1 MLKNT
6 FCHIPGVGH
15 KSEKRL
21 WEHGVTSWET
31 SLENPLEPNAR
42 YSKESF
48 TECITESMER
58 LKEGEATYFSRLLPP
73 REQWRLFPEFRSS
86 TAYLD
91 IETNG
96 FVGPRG
102 YITAISVYDGAE
114 VFTYARGKNLD
125 DFKRDIKKYRVVV
138 TYNGKCFD
146 IPFIESYMGVDM
158 RHMAHIDL
166 RFILRDLG
174 FTGGLKGCEKTLGID
189 RGELNGVDGYTAVL
203 LWNDFKKNRNEKA
216 LETLLAYNI
225 LDVVNLEPLA
235 VIAYNRKLQQT
246 PFEASHSL
254 SAPVSPK
261 VLPFKPDIKTV
272 ERILYQQNRYF
283 TEAFS

>member
-21 WEHGVTSWET
+21 WEHGVTSWES
-31 SLENPLEPNAR
+31 SLENQLEPNAR

-58 LKEGEATYFSRLLPP
+58 LAEGEATYFSRLLPP

-102 YITAISVYDGAE
+102 YITAISVYDGTE

-235 VIAYNRKLQQT
+235 VIAYNRKLGET
-246 PFEASHSL
+246 PFEASHTL
-254 SAPVSPK
+254 SAPAAPK

>member
-6 FCHIPGVGH
+6 FCHIPGIGH

-21 WEHGVTSWET
+21 WERGVTTWES
-31 SLENPLEPNAR
+31 SLEDQMEPNPR

-48 TECITESMER
+48 KEQVTESMQR
-58 LKEGEATYFSRLLPP
+58 LEEGDATYFSRLLPP

-102 YITAISVYDGAE
+102 YITAISVYDGTE

-174 FTGGLKGCEKTLGID
+174 FSGGLKGCEKTLGID

-203 LWNDFKKNRNEKA
+203 LWNDFKRNRNEKA

-235 VIAYNRKLQQT
+235 VIAYNRKLQRT
-246 PFEASHSL
+246 PFEASHTL
-254 SAPVSPK
+254 SPPVSPK
-261 VLPFKPDIKTV
+261 VLPFKPDIETV